1 MITNSSP
8 LLIASKVSKTI
19 DDNTQKNQRAQ
30 ILNAIDFEAHPN
42 ETIAI
47 LGRSGSGKS
56 TLLNILAGIVDA
68 DEGEVHF
75 YGHKLHELNNKQK
88 TLVRRN
94 HLGYVFQFFNLVPTL
109 TVEENIFLPLELL
122 GKKETNRLQVEQYIS
137 ELGLSSLRKRFPN
150 QLSGGEQQR
159 VAILRAISHQPQII
173 LADEPTGSLD
183 VDTGNQVADLL
194 FNSVNETSTLIVV
207 THSEEIAARANSIY
221 ELSRGKL
228 HKRIVNSL

>member
-8 LLIASKVSKTI
+8 LLIASKVSKSI
-19 DDNTQKNQRAQ
+19 DDNAQKNQRAQ
-30 ILNAIDFEAHPN
+30 ILNAIDFEARPN

-56 TLLNILAGIVDA
+56 TLLNILAGIIDA

-75 YGHKLHELNNKQK
+75 YGHKLHELNNKHK

-228 HKRIVNSL
+228 HKRIANSL

>member
-1 MITNSSP
+1 MTIKNSP
-8 LLIASKVSKTI
+8 LLSASKVSKTI
-19 DDNTQKNQRAQ
+19 EDNTQVSQHAK
-30 ILNAIDFEAHPN
+30 ILNCVDFVAHAN

-56 TLLNILAGIVDA
+56 TFLNILAGIINA
-68 DEGEVHF
+68 DEGEILF

-122 GKKETNRLQVEQYIS
+122 GKKDAKKIQVEQYIS
-137 ELGLSSLRKRFPN
+137 ELGLGALRKRFPQ

-194 FNSVNETSTLIVV
+194 FNSVNEESTLIVV
-207 THSEEIAARANSIY
+207 THSEEIAARADSIY

-228 HKRIVNSL
+228 QQRIPNSI